1 MFITLGCKQ
10 MQTKIWRFGLYRMT
24 PLNKKDSTE
33 KQIRQIARQLKAN
46 GAVIS
51 QIAENIEDK
60 KGKKNQRVAINPGL
74 N

>member
-1 MFITLGCKQ
+1 
-10 MQTKIWRFGLYRMT
+10 MT

-33 KQIRQIARQLKAN
+33 KQIRQITRKLKAN
-46 GAVIS
+46 GALIS

-60 KGKKNQRVAINPGL
+60 KSKKAPGVAVNPSL